1 MSDRETGG
9 RLSEREASGE
19 GPETKAPS
27 APRGRVLVVEDD
39 EALSKLVV
47 RVLAAEGYEASAVR
61 SAAEAVGALSGHL
74 FDIVLLDIRL
84 PDGDGVEVLR
94 RIKERD
100 AGVEVVIL
108 TGYPDVASA
117 VEALKLGAFDYL
129 SKPVDLAVLVRT
141 VAQIVERSRLRQ
153 EVRSLRSRLGE
164 RLAARELVASSAAMR
179 EVKATLVAVAPTAS
193 SVLIEG
199 ETGTGKEVVAAA
211 IHRLSPR
218 RDRPFLPINCGAI
231 PADLLES
238 ELFGHVRG
246 AFSGAVSDTPGLF
259 RAAEGGT
266 VFLDEVAELPL
277 PLQVKLLRVLQ
288 ERAVRPVGSTRSFP
302 FDCRLVAATNQPLE
316 EAVRSGLVRS
326 DLYYRLNVVKVVL
339 PPLRERR
346 EDITA
351 LVAHFLRDLNDRFGR
366 RVREVSPD
374 AMAMLL
380 AYDFPGNVRELEHL
394 LERAFALG
402 ARDVIDSSDL
412 PDLRSRRT
420 AGEESP
426 LERAERETIL
436 KTLSRTG
443 GDKDAAARELGIS
456 RRTLYRRLRDFSLG
470 P

>member
-1 MSDRETGG
+1 MSAADEPRDEQETRPATG
-9 RLSEREASGE
+9 
-19 GPETKAPS
+19 
-27 APRGRVLVVEDD
+27 PRGRVLVVEDD
-39 EALSKLVV
+39 AALAALVV
-47 RVLAAEGYEASAVR
+47 RVLTAEGYEASWARTV
-61 SAAEAVGALSGHL
+61 AGALEALAGRLH
-74 FDIVLLDIRL
+74 DVVLLDIRL
-84 PDGDGVEVLR
+84 PDGNGVEVLR

-108 TGYPDVASA
+108 TGHPDVTTA

-129 SKPVDLAVLVRT
+129 SKPVDLAALART
-141 VAQIVERSRLRQ
+141 VAQIVERSRLRE

-164 RLAARELVASSAAMR
+164 RLAARELVAASPAMR

-218 RDRPFLPINCGAI
+218 REKPFLPINCGAI
-231 PADLLES
+231 PAELLES

-246 AFSGAVSDTPGLF
+246 AFSGAVSDTQGLF

-266 VFLDEVAELPL
+266 VFLDEIAELP
-277 PLQVKLLRVLQ
+277 PQLQVRLLRVLQ
-288 ERAVRPVGSTRSFP
+288 ERQVRPVGSTKSFP
-302 FDCRLVAATNQPLE
+302 IDCRVVAATNRPLE
-316 EAVRSGLVRS
+316 EAVRTGLLRS

-346 EDITA
+346 EDIPA
-351 LVAHFLRDLNDRFGR
+351 LVAHFLRDLNERFGR
-366 RVREVSPD
+366 RVKGVSAE
-374 AMAMLL
+374 AMEALF

-394 LERAFALG
+394 LERALALG
-402 ARDVIDSSDL
+402 AREEIGLDDL
-412 PDLRSRRT
+412 PDLKPRRS
-420 AGEESP
+420 ADEESP

-436 KTLSRTG
+436 ETLRRTG

-456 RRTLYRRLRDFSLG
+456 RRTLYRRLHDFS
-470 P
+470 PADRR

>member
-1 MSDRETGG
+1 V
-9 RLSEREASGE
+9 AGE
-19 GPETKAPS
+19 GRETKAPS
-27 APRGRVLVVEDD
+27 APRGRILVVEDD
-39 EALSKLVV
+39 EALSRLVV

-61 SAAEAVGALSGHL
+61 SAAEALEALSGHL
-74 FDIVLLDIRL
+74 LDIVLLDIRL

-117 VEALKLGAFDYL
+117 VEALKAGAFDYL

-141 VAQIVERSRLRQ
+141 VSQILERSRLRD

-193 SVLIEG
+193 TVLIEG

-266 VFLDEVAELPL
+266 VFLDEVAELPQQ
-277 PLQVKLLRVLQ
+277 LQVKLLRVLQ

-316 EAVRSGLVRS
+316 EAVRAGLVRS

-346 EDITA
+346 EDISA

-366 RVREVSPD
+366 RVRGVSPE
-374 AMAMLL
+374 AMALLL

-402 ARDVIDSSDL
+402 ARDEIGPSDL
-412 PDLRSRRT
+412 PDLCSRRPE
-420 AGEESP
+420 GDENP

-436 KTLSRTG
+436 ETLRRTG
-443 GDKDAAARELGIS
+443 GDKDAAARELGMS
-456 RRTLYRRLRDFSLG
+456 RRTLYRRLRDFSPG
-470 P
+470 SRR